1 MALVWVALL
10 SVSVLLGHEIQA
22 WRALLLVAL
31 VAAVAALVM
40 DTYSDPRRQWRE
52 EADGREDW
60 RAVDA
65 RTAFFVRL
73 LESHLTGRPAIPAC
87 VTTSC
92 GWPRRGDS
100 GDPADPSW
108 SGWRWSRAADEQA
121 GARVLARQ
129 DREDVMSMDVRRT
142 TELGAK
148 VLAEV
153 ERAVMGKEHGLTW
166 CWPASWPRGTC

>member
-1 MALVWVALL
+1 MTLDLSSWWVRVAGVALVWVALL

-40 DTYSDPRRQWRE
+40 DTYSDPPASWRE

-73 LESHLTGRPAIPAC
+73 LQSHLTGRP
-87 VTTSC
+87 
-92 GWPRRGDS
+92 GDPRVRDHLVRLARDAGAS
-100 GDPADPSW
+100 GDPADPELV
-108 SGWRWSRAADEQA
+108 RLAVEPPRRMSRQE
-121 GARVLARQ
+121 LAYWL
-129 DREDVMSMDVRRT
+129 DRI
-142 TELGAK
+142 
-148 VLAEV
+148 
-153 ERAVMGKEHGLTW
+153 ERM
-166 CWPASWPRGTC
+166 